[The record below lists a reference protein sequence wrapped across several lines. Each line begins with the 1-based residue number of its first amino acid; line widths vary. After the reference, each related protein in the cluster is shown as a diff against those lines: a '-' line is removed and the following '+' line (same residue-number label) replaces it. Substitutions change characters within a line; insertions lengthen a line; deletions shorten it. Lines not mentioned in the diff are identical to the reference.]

1 METKVG
7 LKSYWIFGPY
17 DQHVFDSK
25 DEIVS
30 ARSYRRLNQVFGH
43 LDSEAFEKSN
53 EAFIV
58 AMIPNIV
65 TTISNM
71 LVNEKNS
78 CNLGAFIEQKIVF
91 RISFIG

>member
-1 METKVG
+1 METKVE

-65 TTISNM
+65 TTISDVM
-71 LVNEKNS
+71 VNEKNS
-78 CNLGAFIEQKIVF
+78 CSLDVF
-91 RISFIG
+91 TEENSI